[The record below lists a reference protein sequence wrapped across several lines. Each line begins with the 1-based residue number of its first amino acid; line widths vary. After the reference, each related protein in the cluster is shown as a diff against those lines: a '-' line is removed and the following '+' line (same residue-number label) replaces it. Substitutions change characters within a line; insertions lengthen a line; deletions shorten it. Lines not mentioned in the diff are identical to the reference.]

1 MRIAISG
8 KMKSGKT
15 TLAWHLERAFAREGN
30 YSSKTCSFAD
40 PIRQALRELG
50 IEKAAH
56 PELYRKGA
64 QYIGT
69 ELCRAY
75 DPDWWVKRMAVR
87 TYRMPLAE
95 PVIIDDMRFQN
106 EYDWCRENG
115 FILVR
120 LDISPEMVY
129 NRGGEEG
136 TFDHPSETG
145 LDHIEREEWHLWC
158 SEDTSVDQ
166 RVQAVL
172 QCVQRETS
180 SQSGPSSPRS

>member
-69 ELCRAY
+69 ELCRTY
-75 DPDWWVKRMAVR
+75 DPNWWVKRMAAR
-87 TYRMPLAE
+87 TDRMPLAE

-145 LDHIEREEWHLWC
+145 LDHIEKEEWNLWF
-158 SEDTSVDQ
+158 SEASSVDQ
-166 RVQAVL
+166 RVQQVL
-172 QCVQRETS
+172 EYAQKAHIF
-180 SQSGPSSPRS
+180 QSGPS